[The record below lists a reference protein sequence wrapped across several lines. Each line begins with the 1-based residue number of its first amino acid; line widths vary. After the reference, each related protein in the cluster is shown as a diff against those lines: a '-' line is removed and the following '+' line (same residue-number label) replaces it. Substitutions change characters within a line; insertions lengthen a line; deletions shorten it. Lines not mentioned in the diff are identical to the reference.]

1 MKRAHTLIASGIA
14 LTALAGLAGFG
25 IHTNSI
31 PATALGV
38 SATTAVESSVLESA
52 DLESTAA
59 TKTYTADPVHTS
71 VLFKIRHG
79 SVSNFYGR
87 FNDVKGTIEFDK
99 NNVANSS
106 MEFVIPASSVDTN
119 SKTRDGHIQ
128 DAEFFNARQFKNISF
143 ESSSITEKSDGEY
156 TLTGDLTLHGITKEI
171 DASLT
176 EVRTGTF
183 RGNPVI
189 GFEARFSIQRSD
201 FEIMKYLA
209 DDLSDSGPLGNTVEI
224 IVAVEAGVQ

>member
-31 PATALGV
+31 PAAALGV
-38 SATTAVESSVLESA
+38 TAATAVESSVLESGA
-52 DLESTAA
+52 LESTAA

-79 SVSNFYGR
+79 SVANFYGR
-87 FNDVKGTIEFDK
+87 FNEIKGTIEFDEK
-99 NNVANSS
+99 DVTNSS
-106 MEFVIPASSVDTN
+106 MKFTIPASSVDTN

-128 DAEFFNARQFKNISF
+128 DAEFFNARQYKNIAF
-143 ESSSITEKSDGEY
+143 ESSSITERTNGVY
-156 TLTGDLTLHGITKEI
+156 TLTGDLTLHGVTKEI
-171 DASLT
+171 KATLA

-183 RGNPVI
+183 RDRAVI

-209 DDLSDSGPLGNTVEI
+209 DDLSDNGPLGNTVEI
-224 IVAVEAGVQ
+224 IVAVEAGIE